1 MNSDIVISTRIR
13 LARNIKDFPFPKR
26 LSQQGKHKIIEKVR
40 YAIENS
46 NSSIASDFTFID
58 MSNLTPTQRVS
69 LVERHLVSPEFV
81 SDVDGRGLLV
91 SKDESFCIMI
101 NEEDHIRLQVITK
114 GLSIEQAYDIADKLD
129 TLLDENLDFAFD
141 QKLGYLTQCPTN
153 LGTGMRASVMLH
165 LPALQKSRALS
176 KIASN
181 LSKLGMTIRG
191 MYGESSESKGALYQL
206 SNQVSLGISEQSAVD
221 NLKNIASEL
230 ASSEIKQ
237 RDAIITDIEMLD
249 TICRSLGILKTARI
263 INHHDALKLLSNVRL
278 GVSQKVIDSLSLE
291 SIDELMCDIQP
302 ANILNRFG
310 ETISVKE
317 RDIKRADYLRER
329 LN

>member
-1 MNSDIVISTRIR
+1 MKTAVVSTRIR
-13 LARNIKDFPFPKR
+13 LARNLKDYPFPDRMTDEQK
-26 LSQQGKHKIIEKVR
+26 LKLCDTVYTATKDIM
-40 YAIENS
+40 
-46 NSSIASDFTFID
+46 DFDRID
-58 MSNLTPTQRVS
+58 MSTLSETQAIA
-69 LVERHLVSPEFV
+69 LVERHLISPQFV
-81 SDVDGRGLLV
+81 RQTVGKTLLL
-91 SKDESFCIMI
+91 SKDKTVAIMI
-101 NEEDHIRLQVITK
+101 NEEDHIRLQVIK
-114 GLSIEQAYDIADKLD
+114 DGLCLEDAYKLADEIDSKLSQK
-129 TLLDENLDFAFD
+129 LDFAFSD
-141 QKLGYLTQCPTN
+141 KLGFLTQCPTN

-176 KIASN
+176 KITSN

-206 SNQVSLGISEQSAVD
+206 SNQVSLGISEQSAID

-230 ASSEIKQ
+230 ATQEIKQ
-237 RDAIITDIEMLD
+237 RDRIVTDIEMLD

-278 GVSQKVIDSLSLE
+278 GVSQKVIDSLSLD
-291 SIDELMCDIQP
+291 SIDELMSDIQP

-310 ETISVKE
+310 DTLTVKE
-317 RDIKRADYLRER
+317 RDIKRADYLREK

>member
-1 MNSDIVISTRIR
+1 MKTAVVSTRIR
-13 LARNIKDFPFPKR
+13 LARNLVDFPFPVR
-26 LSQQGKHKIIEKVR
+26 MTDQQKLALCDTVCNAAKDIM
-40 YAIENS
+40 
-46 NSSIASDFTFID
+46 DFDRID
-58 MSNLTPTQRVS
+58 MSTLSETQAIA
-69 LVERHLVSPEFV
+69 LVERHLISPQFV
-81 SDVDGRGLLV
+81 RQTVGKTLLL
-91 SKDESFCIMI
+91 SKDKTVAIMI
-101 NEEDHIRLQVITK
+101 NEEEHIRLQVIK
-114 GLSIEQAYDIADKLD
+114 SGLCLEETYKLADEIDDKLSKK
-129 TLLDENLDFAFD
+129 LNFAFSD
-141 QKLGYLTQCPTN
+141 KLGFLTQCPTN